1 VNTFKNYVVAHDVA
15 LRKIPDLDLKNFVLE
30 LRKVLSNNGILWTAG
45 NGGSASTAS
54 HAQCDLSKGL
64 HRAHE
69 FQSRVI
75 CLTDMTATYS
85 AWANDF
91 SFDTAIKNLC
101 VNFVQTN
108 DALLLISGSG
118 NSQNILNAAL
128 YAKSKGIKVFALTG
142 FDGGV
147 LKGIADFCIHVPS
160 TDMQVVEDIHLIL
173 VHWLFKKY

>member
-1 VNTFKNYVVAHDVA
+1 MDTFKSYASAHDVA
-15 LRKIPDLDLKNFVLE
+15 LQKISELDVENFVLE

-64 HRAHE
+64 HRTRE

-91 SFDTAIKNLC
+91 SFDAAIENLC

-118 NSQNILNAAL
+118 NSQNVLKAAR

-142 FDGGV
+142 FDGGA
-147 LKGIADFCIHVPS
+147 LIDIADFCIHVQS
-160 TDMQVVEDIHLIL
+160 TDMQVVENLHLIL